1 MGLFFF
7 KKIALISNFR
17 QHVLYNMYYNQKNF
31 LSYFLKRY
39 HQFTLFAY
47 ENELKLY
54 NSQGFLLIL
63 KAIYM

>member
-1 MGLFFF
+1 M
-7 KKIALISNFR
+7 
-17 QHVLYNMYYNQKNF
+17 HYDQKNF

-39 HQFTLFAY
+39 HRFTLFAY

-63 KAIYM
+63 KALYM